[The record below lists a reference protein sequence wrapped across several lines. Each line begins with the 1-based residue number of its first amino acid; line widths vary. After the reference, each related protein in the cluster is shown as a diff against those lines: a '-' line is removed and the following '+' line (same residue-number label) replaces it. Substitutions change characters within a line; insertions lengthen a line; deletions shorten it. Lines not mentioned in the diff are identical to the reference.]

1 MKLTIENLEKSYG
14 RTKALAGFSY
24 EFTPGI
30 YGILGANGAGKSTL
44 FGLLTDTLR
53 RQSGQILW
61 DGTDILKLGRNYRAK
76 VGYMPQAQGYYPQMS
91 AREFLYY
98 MGEVKGLPR
107 AARKTE
113 AERLLKAVDLWDVA
127 DRKLGQFSG
136 GMRQRALLAQAM
148 LGDPELLILD
158 EPTAGVDPRERIRI
172 RGFIAGLARERIVLL
187 ATHVVTDVECIAD
200 RVLLMNKGRLLK
212 ANRPG
217 MLMVMDEAYLFYNPE
232 WQYIQATDSECSIA
246 PMPICTKA
254 ECTHSD
260 SSCSAYVELPTYFYS
275 WGDRIYYIQLD
286 DGAGLYSMSMTG
298 EERKQELALSV
309 LDTQAGNIS
318 YNCYVGEGYLLLY
331 VWTADLATDAQSCK
345 LYLYDLS
352 DTKAEPVTIYSAQ
365 DDSQINYHMY
375 VMDGWA
381 FYSLSSEEQNG
392 ALYGYEIAT
401 GQTTE
406 LVQNWADR
414 NSLTVK
420 DGVLYWCAVNRGI
433 YSVERRAMTINIS
446 TSPI

>member
-1 MKLTIENLEKSYG
+1 MLKKKFPALFLLLAMLL
-14 RTKALAGFSY
+14 ALAGCS
-24 EFTPGI
+24 
-30 YGILGANGAGKSTL
+30 GKS
-44 FGLLTDTLR
+44 
-53 RQSGQILW
+53 
-61 DGTDILKLGRNYRAK
+61 GTGR
-76 VGYMPQAQGYYPQMS
+76 GS
-91 AREFLYY
+91 DWARY
-98 MGEVKGLPR
+98 
-107 AARKTE
+107 
-113 AERLLKAVDLWDVA
+113 
-127 DRKLGQFSG
+127 
-136 GMRQRALLAQAM
+136 
-148 LGDPELLILD
+148 
-158 EPTAGVDPRERIRI
+158 
-172 RGFIAGLARERIVLL
+172 
-187 ATHVVTDVECIAD
+187 
-200 RVLLMNKGRLLK
+200 

-217 MLMVMDEAYLFYNPE
+217 MLMVMDEAYLFFNPE

-433 YSVERRAMTINIS
+433 YSVELASGTSTEYQRFDTGDIAGAQGYDDQYIYLSYLTDTPKVVIYYYEGKQIAEKTFDSADELPIYYFCSADRAYFSYTGQQGADLYSLPVCYLEEADVAKGNANFIFLSYND
-446 TSPI
+446 

>member
-136 GMRQRALLAQAM
+136 GMRQRA
-148 LGDPELLILD
+148 
-158 EPTAGVDPRERIRI
+158 
-172 RGFIAGLARERIVLL
+172 
-187 ATHVVTDVECIAD
+187 
-200 RVLLMNKGRLLK
+200 
-212 ANRPG
+212 
-217 MLMVMDEAYLFYNPE
+217 
-232 WQYIQATDSECSIA
+232 
-246 PMPICTKA
+246 
-254 ECTHSD
+254 
-260 SSCSAYVELPTYFYS
+260 
-275 WGDRIYYIQLD
+275 
-286 DGAGLYSMSMTG
+286 
-298 EERKQELALSV
+298 
-309 LDTQAGNIS
+309 
-318 YNCYVGEGYLLLY
+318 
-331 VWTADLATDAQSCK
+331 
-345 LYLYDLS
+345 
-352 DTKAEPVTIYSAQ
+352 
-365 DDSQINYHMY
+365 
-375 VMDGWA
+375 
-381 FYSLSSEEQNG
+381 
-392 ALYGYEIAT
+392 
-401 GQTTE
+401 
-406 LVQNWADR
+406 
-414 NSLTVK
+414 
-420 DGVLYWCAVNRGI
+420 
-433 YSVERRAMTINIS
+433 
-446 TSPI
+446 

>member
-200 RVLLMNKGRLLK
+200 QVLLMNKGKLLK
-212 ANRPG
+212 ADRPEN
-217 MLMVMDEAYLFYNPE
+217 LIAS
-232 WQYIQATDSECSIA
+232 IQ
-246 PMPICTKA
+246 TKA
-254 ECTHSD
+254 AEKLCTPEEIEQYQQQYGFGSLFQRQEGQ
-260 SSCSAYVELPTYFYS
+260 VLRLI
-275 WGDRIYYIQLD
+275 GDNPPAEFQPVKS
-286 DGAGLYSMSMTG
+286 GLSL
-298 EERKQELALSV
+298 EEV
-309 LDTQAGNIS
+309 
-318 YNCYVGEGYLLLY
+318 
-331 VWTADLATDAQSCK
+331 
-345 LYLYDLS
+345 YLY
-352 DTKAEPVTIYSAQ
+352 Y
-365 DDSQINYHMY
+365 
-375 VMDGWA
+375 
-381 FYSLSSEEQNG
+381 
-392 ALYGYEIAT
+392 
-401 GQTTE
+401 
-406 LVQNWADR
+406 
-414 NSLTVK
+414 
-420 DGVLYWCAVNRGI
+420 CA
-433 YSVERRAMTINIS
+433 
-446 TSPI
+446 